1 MTKSN
6 HIHKYKRLRYK
17 TGNIIFFCVLPD
29 CSNKC
34 NIALALGKRSIC
46 WRCGESFIMSEYALR
61 LAKPHC
67 DSCHK
72 PKNGLIEVGPG
83 ILQDSLLLESM
94 HPQPELEELSLAEKM
109 QMEIHKAQ
117 EKEEEI

>member
-1 MTKSN
+1 M
-6 HIHKYKRLRYK
+6 
-17 TGNIIFFCVLPD
+17 
-29 CSNKC
+29 
-34 NIALALGKRSIC
+34 
-46 WRCGESFIMSEYALR
+46 
-61 LAKPHC
+61 AKPHC

-83 ILQDSLLLESM
+83 ILQDPLLLESM
-94 HPQPELEELSLAEKM
+94 HPQFPLNRELKQGEIPPEELSLAERM